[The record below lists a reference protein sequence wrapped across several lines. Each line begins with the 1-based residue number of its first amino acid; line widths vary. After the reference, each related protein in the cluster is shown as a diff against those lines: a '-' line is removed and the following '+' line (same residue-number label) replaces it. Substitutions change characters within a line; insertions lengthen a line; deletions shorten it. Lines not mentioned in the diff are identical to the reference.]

1 MSALF
6 RTGLFFA
13 ALPFRTKLYRS
24 GGWPSIV
31 AEEEPLKAYATF
43 LRRFFSKQEL
53 LAALD
58 RADQYIERQGSR
70 PMRFRLTLNSDEAYP
85 PLLKR
90 IFDPPPVLFWKG
102 SELHGPDVTYVA
114 VVGTRYPDR
123 ITIEAVD
130 RFADCLIDASS
141 VSSLYRICIEESLPQ
156 PSLFPEEREV
166 ADGVDLVTVS
176 GFALGVDERIHRA
189 SIYRRVPTLAVLG
202 SGLEMITPVSNRY
215 LLDEAEE
222 RNAELAFVSEFFP
235 DDPPRKFAYPRR
247 NRIIAGMSP
256 LCVVFQAGPRSGAL
270 ITARFAIEEGRDV
283 AAFDHPDL
291 YGVGKNEGARHLL
304 AEGASRLTLFAA

>member
-31 AEEEPLKAYATF
+31 TEEEPLKAYGDF

-58 RADQYIERQGSR
+58 RADQYIERYGAHTM
-70 PMRFRLTLNSDEAYP
+70 PFRLTLNSDEAYP

-102 SELHGPDVTYVA
+102 PELYGPAVTYIA

-130 RFADCLIDASS
+130 RFADHLIDASS
-141 VSSLYRICIEESLPQ
+141 VSSLYRLCIEENIPQ
-156 PSLFPEEREV
+156 PFLFPAEREATEG
-166 ADGVDLVTVS
+166 ADIVTVS
-176 GFALGVDERIHRA
+176 GFALGVDERLHRA
-189 SIYRRVPTLAVLG
+189 SIYRRIPTLAVLG

-222 RNAELAFVSEFFP
+222 RDADLAFVSEFFP

-256 LCVVFQAGPRSGAL
+256 LCIVFQAGPRSGAL

-291 YGVGKNEGARHLL
+291 FGAGKNEGARHLL
-304 AEGASRLTLFAA
+304 AEGASRLNLFAA

>member
-13 ALPFRTKLYRS
+13 ALPFRTKLYRC

-31 AEEEPLKAYATF
+31 TDEEPLKTYGAF
-43 LRRFFSKQEL
+43 LRGFYSKQEL
-53 LAALD
+53 QAALD

-70 PMRFRLTLNSDEAYP
+70 PMPFRLTLNSDEAYP

-102 SELHGPDVTYVA
+102 PKLHGPDVTYVA
-114 VVGTRYPDR
+114 AVGTRYPDR

-130 RFADCLIDASS
+130 RFADCLIDAPSL
-141 VSSLYRICIEESLPQ
+141 SSLYRLCIEETQ
-156 PSLFPEEREV
+156 PSLFPQEREV

-176 GFALGVDERIHRA
+176 GFAFGVDERIHRA
-189 SIYRRVPTLAVLG
+189 SIFRRIPTLAVLG

-235 DDPPRKFAYPRR
+235 DDPPYKFSYLRR

-256 LCVVFQAGPRSGAL
+256 LCIVFQAGPRSGSL
-270 ITARFAIEEGRDV
+270 HTARFAIEEGRDV
-283 AAFDHPDL
+283 VAFDHPDL

-304 AEGASRLTLFAA
+304 AEGASRLTLFAV